1 MKIKVEKCTIFDFI
15 LFMDIS
21 LQLML
26 LMCGTLRITHEINF
40 MLHMNMYI
48 VVFLIIV
55 VLILKGGMDDYLG
68 ILFFTFYLVFLMGQ
82 KLFVKDKNVFLTFSR
97 TVLDVK
103 QYFTFLTIMSFG
115 LIITY
120 ISYRFFRHR
129 VLRKAINNTCCI
141 KDASPILPVVR
152 LIFWGTMPLALYMQL
167 KIVLVRS
174 SISYVTG
181 YTMNVYI
188 PVIIKI
194 AYYLFTSFSM
204 IYLAMKPPKKEV
216 ISIIMVF
223 LFINGGMQLFQGR
236 RAFFASTLF
245 FSIWY
250 LIKDYYSKKI
260 SIKYI
265 LATGIGMLLLIV
277 LFFFVE
283 MKRDGVS
290 GRGYDLFYIIEKF
303 MISTGGSDSVIAN
316 TISKVDQFPKN
327 GIWYLIDPIVN
338 NPITII
344 LTGKSGIG
352 QGSDH
357 RENFNNF
364 PHWISYLTES
374 SLYISGHGMGS
385 CYLAEVYLTWGR
397 LGVFSISIFIGY
409 FISYMSKIRLDGF
422 IFRNSIIFIMVQNL
436 FTLPRS
442 GLMGWFSDFTYLLIA
457 FFIIYPFYNIY
468 CKEKIMVNK

>member
-97 TVLDVK
+97 TVLDMK

-236 RAFFASTLF
+236 RAFLHQHYFFLF
-245 FSIWY
+245 
-250 LIKDYYSKKI
+250 
-260 SIKYI
+260 
-265 LATGIGMLLLIV
+265 GI
-277 LFFFVE
+277 
-283 MKRDGVS
+283 
-290 GRGYDLFYIIEKF
+290 
-303 MISTGGSDSVIAN
+303 
-316 TISKVDQFPKN
+316 
-327 GIWYLIDPIVN
+327 
-338 NPITII
+338 
-344 LTGKSGIG
+344 
-352 QGSDH
+352 
-357 RENFNNF
+357 
-364 PHWISYLTES
+364 
-374 SLYISGHGMGS
+374 
-385 CYLAEVYLTWGR
+385 
-397 LGVFSISIFIGY
+397 
-409 FISYMSKIRLDGF
+409 
-422 IFRNSIIFIMVQNL
+422 
-436 FTLPRS
+436 
-442 GLMGWFSDFTYLLIA
+442 
-457 FFIIYPFYNIY
+457 
-468 CKEKIMVNK
+468 

>member
-1 MKIKVEKCTIFDFI
+1 MKVRIEKYTIFDFV
-15 LFMDIS
+15 LFIDIAF
-21 LQLML
+21 QFML
-26 LMCGTLRITHEINF
+26 LICGALRATNKINSI
-40 MLHMNMYI
+40 LHMNMYI
-48 VVFLIIV
+48 IAFLIII
-55 VLILKGGMDDYLG
+55 VLVLKGGMDEYLG
-68 ILFFTFYLVFLMGQ
+68 ILFFAFYLVFLMGQ
-82 KLFVKDKNVFLTFSR
+82 KLFIKDKNVFLTFSR
-97 TVLDVK
+97 TVLDVN
-103 QYFTFLTIMSFG
+103 QYYTFLTIMSFG
-115 LIITY
+115 LMVTY
-120 ISYRFFRHR
+120 ISYRYFQYRDS
-129 VLRKAINNTCCI
+129 RKSKKNIYSI
-141 KDASPILPVVR
+141 KDTRPILPLVR
-152 LIFWGTMPLALYMQL
+152 LIFWGTMPLAFYMQL

-188 PVIIKI
+188 PATIKI

-204 IYLAMKPPKKEV
+204 IYLAMRPSKKEV
-216 ISIIMVF
+216 ISTLVIF

-245 FSIWY
+245 FSVWY
-250 LIKDYYSKKI
+250 LIKYYEIKKI
-260 SIKYI
+260 NIRYI
-265 LATGIGMLLLIV
+265 LACGVGMLSLVI

-283 MKRDGVS
+283 MRRDGIS
-290 GRGYDLFYIIEKF
+290 GSEYGLFYIIEKF

-327 GIWYLIDPIVN
+327 GIWYLIDPIIN

-352 QGSDH
+352 QGYSYL
-357 RENFNNF
+357 ENFNNF
-364 PHWISYLTES
+364 SHWISYLTEP
-374 SLYISGHGMGS
+374 SLYESGHGMGS
-385 CYLAEVYLTWGR
+385 CYLAEVYITLGG
-397 LGVFSISIFIGY
+397 LGVFLISIIIGY
-409 FISYMSKIRLDGF
+409 FILYMSKIRLGGF

-468 CKEKIMVNK
+468 CKEKIVVNQ